1 MTTWM
6 AEEEVSQNE
15 DGRKAR
21 ISERLEDQPK
31 IGPSYNAG
39 HNVRAWL
46 NRKQERGIAK
56 GQSYERENP

>member
-31 IGPSYNAG
+31 IGPYYNAG
-39 HNVRAWL
+39 HNVRT
-46 NRKQERGIAK
+46 
-56 GQSYERENP
+56 